1 MEGMEVMGG
10 SDRDTLCLPSVYS
23 LYRGLVII
31 SYVVRNIGRRPFLPH
46 CDCSRK
52 AL

>member
-10 SDRDTLCLPSVYS
+10 SDRDTLCLPFVYSVY
-23 LYRGLVII
+23 RGVVII
-31 SYVVRNIGRRPFLPH
+31 SYVVRNTGRRPFLPH
-46 CDCSRK
+46 CDWSRK